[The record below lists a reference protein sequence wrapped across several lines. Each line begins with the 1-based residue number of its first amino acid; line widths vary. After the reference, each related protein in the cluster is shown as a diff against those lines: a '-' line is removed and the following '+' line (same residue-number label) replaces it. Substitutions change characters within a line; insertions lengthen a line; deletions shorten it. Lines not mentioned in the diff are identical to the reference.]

1 MTGIYGITERNRLR
15 TTAEALQACAPGFW
29 ASTPDFTDALR
40 ANLPDIDDVTI
51 GRVLNELAG
60 QVASLAGTGFES
72 VPAIHTI
79 FTCAGLQ
86 MTREEWEDA

>member
-1 MTGIYGITERNRLR
+1 MNGIYGVTERNRLR
-15 TTAEALQACAPGFW
+15 TMAEIVQAHAPGFW
-29 ASTPDFTDALR
+29 ENTPEFTDALR

-51 GRVLNELAG
+51 GRVLNEIAA
-60 QVASLAGTGFES
+60 QIASLEGTGFES